1 MRVVRTKMDIA
12 DITVKICIVT
22 VTATVTIPVE
32 SIRARGIK
40 YVCDS
45 DCDFVTSVRRPDQ
58 MANTRPLG
66 FDCVVVHSHTAYPSR
81 CTVPVLAPPTNRFSC
96 RSRLGCLALS
106 YFQYHQRIP
115 PASSSKRFDFSDHEI
130 QQDAGQNTITNVE
143 NCCCNTSSET
153 ASSCITVTVIA
164 NLSTKGC
171 YVHPFNGKN
180 I

>member
-1 MRVVRTKMDIA
+1 MSCVPKWILLILLLPSKFVL
-12 DITVKICIVT
+12 T
-22 VTATVTIPVE
+22 VTAAVTIPVE

-66 FDCVVVHSHTAYPSR
+66 FDCVVVHSYTASPSR

-96 RSRLGCLALS
+96 RSRSIQEAWVSRPLLLS
-106 YFQYHQRIP
+106 IP

-171 YVHPFNGKN
+171 HVHPFNGKN